1 MTFEQADSLIAV
13 KVRTTLLLQH
23 CLLGFQ
29 KSRVIIVLIYYTP
42 VF

>member
-1 MTFEQADSLIAV
+1 MAFEQADALIAV

-23 CLLGFQ
+23 SLLGFQ
-29 KSRVIIVLIYYTP
+29 KDRVITVLICYTP